1 MRSQTDRAEGQNSAF
16 ALRTEAR
23 GRETPEWRQSSGSG
37 NIRVTRAAS
46 IRDTRGG
53 GGSRG
58 PPRWRAVLGPV
69 QLLGRRTPS
78 PLRRGIFCLTCDS
91 GRRSHSTFL
100 LPQAEETFYPS
111 PELASTA
118 TVKVASKMGFKYE
131 AIRGTLNMSGIA
143 LSRLAQERK
152 AWRKD
157 HPFGFV
163 AVPTKNPD
171 GTMNLMNWECA
182 IPGKKGT
189 PWEGGLFKLRMLF
202 KDDYPSS
209 PPKCKFEPPLFHPNV
224 YPSGTV
230 CLSILEEDKDWRP
243 AITIKQILLGIQEL
257 LNEPNIQDPAQA
269 EAYTIYCFPIWLANH
284 ESVVKMFSLIEHQD
298 GI

>member
-1 MRSQTDRAEGQNSAF
+1 MTVSLRCFRVWRLESERVVFQEGNFTRFNGISARLIHF
-16 ALRTEAR
+16 ASL
-23 GRETPEWRQSSGSG
+23 PE
-37 NIRVTRAAS
+37 
-46 IRDTRGG
+46 
-53 GGSRG
+53 
-58 PPRWRAVLGPV
+58 PV
-69 QLLGRRTPS
+69 E
-78 PLRRGIFCLTCDS
+78 PLRKELT
-91 GRRSHSTFL
+91 
-100 LPQAEETFYPS
+100 
-111 PELASTA
+111 
-118 TVKVASKMGFKYE
+118 
-131 AIRGTLNMSGIA
+131 IMSGIA

-269 EAYTIYCFPIWLANH
+269 EAYTIYWVCSFVLFFVFFPFIFHKFNVKLAYFIV
-284 ESVVKMFSLIEHQD
+284 SISTAV
-298 GI
+298 

>member
-1 MRSQTDRAEGQNSAF
+1 MRGLLLDC
-16 ALRTEAR
+16 
-23 GRETPEWRQSSGSG
+23 TPLLLSLY
-37 NIRVTRAAS
+37 
-46 IRDTRGG
+46 
-53 GGSRG
+53 
-58 PPRWRAVLGPV
+58 PLGE
-69 QLLGRRTPS
+69 
-78 PLRRGIFCLTCDS
+78 I
-91 GRRSHSTFL
+91 
-100 LPQAEETFYPS
+100 QACS
-111 PELASTA
+111 EL
-118 TVKVASKMGFKYE
+118 
-131 AIRGTLNMSGIA
+131 
-143 LSRLAQERK
+143 
-152 AWRKD
+152 
-157 HPFGFV
+157 GFV

-269 EAYTIYCFPIWLANH
+269 EAYTIYWLVATNH
-284 ESVVKMFSLIEHQD
+284 
-298 GI
+298 